1 MKYFEEINNEK
12 NILITKIFEPD
23 ENSLEFELGIGQVS
37 EFVEEIIINENIIS
51 SARRIQF
58 DKDSIRFKVFFETY
72 ICYSVINESYES
84 LGGNKFDGNKIRIY
98 SDSNFLNYLKADTF
112 ATLDYPGEFKHYAF
126 ISQNH
131 IINIASLQ
139 EPNIEKLK

>member
-12 NILITKIFEPD
+12 NILITKIFEPN
-23 ENSLEFELGIGQVS
+23 ENSLEFELAIGQVS
-37 EFVEEIIINENIIS
+37 EFVEDIIINEKIIS
-51 SARRIQF
+51 SAHRIQF
-58 DKDSIRFKVFFETY
+58 DKDSIQFKVFFETY

-98 SDSNFLNYLKADTF
+98 SDSNFLSYLKADTF
-112 ATLDYPGEFKHYAF
+112 ATPDYPGEFKHYAF